1 MSTLTESG
9 NNSHAVNHKPV
20 CPLRHLGSQLTEM
33 EKLIDK
39 MMQEDFVRYATADL
53 NRALSEGA
61 TAMDE
66 VTKATSRVFTKFVL
80 ADLFIVICFIIFCV
94 QFIY

>member
-1 MSTLTESG
+1 
-9 NNSHAVNHKPV
+9 
-20 CPLRHLGSQLTEM
+20 M

-66 VTKATSRVFTKFVL
+66 VSNASRMFIQNLYFV
-80 ADLFIVICFIIFCV
+80 
-94 QFIY
+94 IYLE